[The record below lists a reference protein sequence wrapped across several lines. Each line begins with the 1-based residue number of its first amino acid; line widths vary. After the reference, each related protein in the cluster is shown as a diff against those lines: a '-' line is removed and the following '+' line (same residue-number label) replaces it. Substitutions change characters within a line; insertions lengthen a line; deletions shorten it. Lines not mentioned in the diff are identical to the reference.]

1 MNRKRILIVESE
13 ILVRHPLSEYLRGC
27 GFDVIEAANSDE
39 AQRVICS
46 GEQKV
51 DIVLGDVGSCG
62 EAGFALA
69 GWIRANSP
77 GTEVVLAGTLPKT
90 VEKAGELCGEGPA
103 LTKPYDHRLVLD
115 HIRQLLAARERGSGL
130 R

>member
-39 AQRVICS
+39 AQRVICN
-46 GEQKV
+46 GEKQV
-51 DIVLGDVGSCG
+51 DIVLGDVNRWG
-62 EAGFALA
+62 EFGFALA
-69 GWIRANSP
+69 NWIRTNSP
-77 GTEVVLAGTLPKT
+77 GTQVTLAGTLPKT
-90 VEKAGELCGEGPA
+90 VEKAGELCSEGSA